1 MARRRTREQAVRPRR
16 RVGVFSLA
24 ALAVLAA
31 VAWLAPAVLVH
42 TSLRDRPLEGAFA
55 GIDGTVT
62 SRAAHWRWLGGIEY
76 RDIVVADSA
85 GRPAVI
91 VPSLVIEKGLLGLAL
106 DPRNLGTVRLSGV
119 EAVVAV
125 RPGGSSLEDIL
136 APWLAAAAAAQGV
149 ACELELVGG
158 TIELADTARA
168 DAWRITDLIAA
179 GTLGADGSLAGWTAA
194 GRVRHAG
201 RLQEGEPATGSPAA
215 LRDAEPPR
223 EAVVSRDADPP
234 PRLDRTTIPAAAA
247 AALARDGGWSVSAP
261 APGADGSR
269 ALAITTHRLPLGIS
283 SVAATRFGFD
293 RLADGLAEV
302 RLDVA
307 LAETATQIQGR
318 AVIERFAVCAADT
331 LAEQFAL
338 ERCELPLDLVVD
350 DTGIMIRELR
360 AISPVAE
367 AELSGR
373 VPLPGDDPWE
383 WLEAAVTHDCAAAA
397 RIDLAAAARSLP
409 GGLSVRDD
417 VKVTGGSLQLSAVA
431 RADGADRL
439 LEVRLD
445 ARNLAAVRQAAPAV
459 APDETAAP
467 KPAGTAEPASEGER
481 LFRWSEPLTAWIR
494 GRRGPGRDAGLR
506 IEEARLASPAAE
518 LSVAG
523 TPAALQA
530 QWTVDLDGLVGELA
544 EVLDFGGVRLA
555 GKARGRLDAERA
567 GGGVTSVK
575 LAAAVTDF
583 ELAPPGRPAWQDES
597 LSLDA
602 ELVGSVSG
610 NLAAIER
617 ARGVL
622 AAAGDSLEVSLA
634 GGVLVDTAAITG
646 PRRAGGPAA
655 WIRPAAAGGEV
666 TADCGIVGDL
676 GRWHRRLAAALP
688 GATVAGL
695 ELAGAI
701 EATAAVTP
709 APAAGGDAWRITKAG
724 GEIERFAMRLG
735 DRQVLEP
742 RIVATAAGIVRPT
755 TGAIEISS
763 AEMLSSSLSIRSG
776 GATWA
781 PVNGAA
787 TSPFDAVMA
796 GVRGR
801 VQWQADLTRLADWL
815 VPRDVA
821 AAWPLSG
828 RAWGTLDVAETQLGV
843 NLLAEATGSEVAI
856 ARRSGQGEPR
866 GVWAEPQAKLVL
878 ELTRPYARVAGGG
891 LTVADRLVVD
901 RLALESSTVAVAARG
916 AVEEWSGRRLAELTG
931 SLSYDWGQLSRLAT
945 PWTGGKV
952 RLAGTVNRPF
962 TARAP
967 LSAAIPA
974 GMVTA
979 AGDPLAPASG
989 TLPLP
994 DAWLAATRGGETP
1007 AADGRPAA
1015 TLPVKDVAS
1024 ARRLE
1029 ERLKAVSLDTSA
1041 AWTAADI
1048 DGFSLAAGDVAV
1060 RLVEGQLALGPFDL
1074 PAAGGRLRG
1083 APWIALAPA
1092 PGELVVPPG
1101 RIVERV
1107 QLTGPMCNR
1116 FATWISPLLGR
1127 STETSGIVSVDT
1139 AGARLPLADPLAGE
1153 AAAQVVFEQFEVMP
1167 SGAMQPLVNLLG
1179 KLQAAIDPRF
1189 ALSDKPVLLRVRP
1202 DPIRVRLAERRIWHE
1217 GLVMDSGAW
1226 MVTSKGSVAADGSLA
1241 MLVEVAFRG
1250 DLVGQTPVVAT
1261 LARTPIAIPLK
1272 GTLARPQFDAAAI
1285 DILLKRVLENTARA
1299 VIDDGIGRGLEALF
1313 GQPPAP
1319 PPTPGQPAPLT
1330 LPR

>member
-24 ALAVLAA
+24 ALVVLAA
-31 VAWLAPAVLVH
+31 AAWLAPAVLVH
-42 TSLRDRPLEGAFA
+42 TSLRDRPLEAALA
-55 GIDGTVT
+55 GIDGSVT

-76 RDIVVADSA
+76 RDIVMADSA

-91 VPSLVIEKGLLGLAL
+91 VPSLMIEKGLLGLAV
-106 DPRNLGTVRLSGV
+106 DPGNLGTVRLSGV

-125 RPGGSSLEDIL
+125 RAGGSSLEDML
-136 APWLAAAAAAQGV
+136 APWLATAAGGLAV
-149 ACELELVGG
+149 ACEVELVDG
-158 TIELADTARA
+158 TIELVDTARG
-168 DAWRITDLIAA
+168 DAWRITDLFAA
-179 GTLGADGSLAGWTAA
+179 GSLVADGSRAGWTAA

-201 RLQEGEPATGSPAA
+201 RPQEGHPAA
-215 LRDAEPPR
+215 AAPGPPREPLPPR
-223 EAVVSRDADPP
+223 EAEPQ

-247 AALARDGGWSVSAP
+247 AALARDGGWSISAP

-269 ALAITTHRLPLGIS
+269 AVAITTHRLPLGIS
-283 SVAATRFGFD
+283 SVAATRFGLE

-307 LAETATQIQGR
+307 LADAATQVQGR
-318 AVIERFAVCAADT
+318 AVIEQLAVCDAAT

-338 ERCELPLDLVVD
+338 ERCELPLDVVVD
-350 DTGIMIRELR
+350 DRGITIRELR
-360 AISPVAE
+360 AISAVAE

-373 VPLPGDDPWE
+373 VPLPGDDPWA

-397 RIDLAAAARSLP
+397 RIDLAAAAKALP
-409 GGLSVRDD
+409 GGLAVRDD

-445 ARNLAAVRQAAPAV
+445 ARNLAAVRQAA
-459 APDETAAP
+459 AAP
-467 KPAGTAEPASEGER
+467 PPDGALGADAEGVAGAATEGER

-494 GRRGPGRDAGLR
+494 GRRGPGREAGLR
-506 IEEARLASPAAE
+506 IEEARVASQAAE
-518 LSVAG
+518 LSATG
-523 TPAALQA
+523 TPAALKA
-530 QWTVDLDGLVGELA
+530 EWTVDLGGLVGELA

-555 GKARGRLDAERA
+555 GQARGRLDAERA
-567 GGGVTSVK
+567 GGGVTAMK
-575 LAAAVTDF
+575 LAAGVTDF
-583 ELAPPGRPAWQDES
+583 ELAAPGRPAWQDES

-602 ELVGSVSG
+602 EVVGSFSG

-622 AAAGDSLEVSLA
+622 ASAGDSLEVSLA
-634 GGVLVDTAAITG
+634 GGVLVDTSALAG
-646 PRRAGGPAA
+646 ARRAGSPVA

-688 GATVAGL
+688 DATLAGL

-735 DRQVLEP
+735 DRQVAEP
-742 RIVATAAGIVRPT
+742 RIVATAAGLIRPA

-763 AEMLSSSLSIRSG
+763 AEVLSSSLSIRSG
-776 GATWA
+776 GATWL
-781 PVNGAA
+781 PMTGAA
-787 TSPFDAVMA
+787 TGPLDAVMT

-801 VQWQADLTRLADWL
+801 VQWQADLSRLADWM
-815 VPRDVA
+815 VPHGVA

-828 RAWGTLDVAETQLGV
+828 RAWGTLDVADTQLGV

-856 ARRSGQGEPR
+856 ARRPAQGEPR

-878 ELTRPYARVAGGG
+878 ELTRPFTRVAGGG
-891 LTVADRLVVD
+891 LATADRLVVD
-901 RLALESSTVAVAARG
+901 RLSLESSTVAIAARG
-916 AVEEWSGRRLAELTG
+916 TVEEWSGRRLAELTG
-931 SLSYDWGQLSRLAT
+931 SLAYDWGQLSRLAS
-945 PWTGGKV
+945 PWTGGRV
-952 RLAGTVNRPF
+952 RLTGAVNRPF

-967 LSAAIPA
+967 LGLAMPA
-974 GMVTA
+974 GLAAA
-979 AGDPLAPASG
+979 AGDTSPPASD

-994 DAWLAATRGGETP
+994 DAWLAATRGGEAP
-1007 AADGRPAA
+1007 ATADRPAA
-1015 TLPVKDVAS
+1015 TVPVKAAAS

-1107 QLTGPMCNR
+1107 QLTGAMCNR

-1139 AGARLPLADPLAGE
+1139 AGARLPLSDPLAGE
-1153 AAAQVVFEQFEVMP
+1153 AATQVVFEQFEVMP
-1167 SGAMQPLVNLLG
+1167 SGAMQPLVSLLG
-1179 KLQAAIDPRF
+1179 KLQAAVDPRF

-1202 DPIRVRLAERRIWHE
+1202 EPIRVRLAERRIWHE
-1217 GLVMDSGAW
+1217 GLVMDSGAL
-1226 MVTSKGSVAADGSLA
+1226 MVTSRGSVGADGSLA

-1272 GTLARPQFDAAAI
+1272 GTLARPEFDPAAV

-1319 PPTPGQPAPLT
+1319 AQPAPLT

>member
-24 ALAVLAA
+24 ALAVLVVA
-31 VAWLAPAVLVH
+31 AWLAPAVLVH
-42 TSLRDRPLEGAFA
+42 TSLRDRPLEAAFS

-62 SRAAHWRWLGGIEY
+62 SRAAHWRWLGGVEY
-76 RDIVVADSA
+76 RDIVMADAA
-85 GRPAVI
+85 GQPAVI
-91 VPSLVIEKGLLGLAL
+91 VPSLVIERGLLGLAL

-136 APWLAAAAAAQGV
+136 APWLATAGDARGV
-149 ACELELVGG
+149 ACELELVDG
-158 TIELADTARA
+158 TIELVDTSRA

-179 GTLGADGSLAGWTAA
+179 GTLGSDGSLAGWTAA

-201 RLQEGEPATGSPAA
+201 RPQEGEPATGSPVT
-215 LRDAEPPR
+215 RDAG
-223 EAVVSRDADPP
+223 PP

-307 LAETATQIQGR
+307 LAEAATQVQGR
-318 AVIERFAVCAADT
+318 AVIEQFAVCAADT

-350 DTGIMIRELR
+350 DRGIMIRELR

-409 GGLSVRDD
+409 GGLAVRDD

-445 ARNLAAVRQAAPAV
+445 ARNLAAVRQAAPA
-459 APDETAAP
+459 APPDEATGP
-467 KPAGTAEPASEGER
+467 KPAGAAEPVSEGER
-481 LFRWSEPLTAWIR
+481 LFRWSEPLSAWIR

-506 IEEARLASPAAE
+506 IEEARLASQAAE
-518 LSVAG
+518 FSATG
-523 TPAALQA
+523 TPAALRA
-530 QWTVDLDGLVGELA
+530 QWTVDLGGLMSELA
-544 EVLDFGGVRLA
+544 EVLDVGGVRLA
-555 GKARGRLDAERA
+555 GKARGRLEAERA
-567 GGGVTSVK
+567 GGDVTAVK

-583 ELAPPGRPAWQDES
+583 ELAAPGRPAWQDES

-602 ELVGSVSG
+602 ELVGSLSG

-634 GGVLVDTAAITG
+634 GGVLVDTSVITG

-676 GRWHRRLAAALP
+676 DRWHRRLAAALP

-701 EATAAVTP
+701 EATAAITP

-735 DRQVLEP
+735 ERQVLEP

-781 PVNGAA
+781 PVNGSA
-787 TSPFDAVMA
+787 TSPFDAIMA

-801 VQWQADLTRLADWL
+801 VQWQADLARLADWI
-815 VPRDVA
+815 VSRDMA

-856 ARRSGQGEPR
+856 ARRAAQGEPR
-866 GVWAEPQAKLVL
+866 GIWAEPQAKLVL

-901 RLALESSTVAVAARG
+901 QLSLESSTVALAARG
-916 AVEEWSGRRLAELTG
+916 SVEEWSGRRLAELTG

-967 LSAAIPA
+967 LSTAAPVGLA
-974 GMVTA
+974 TA
-979 AGDPLAPASG
+979 AGEPLAPASG

-994 DAWLAATRGGETP
+994 DAWLAATRGGEVPP
-1007 AADGRPAA
+1007 AAGRPAA
-1015 TLPVKDVAS
+1015 TLPVKDAGS

-1048 DGFSLAAGDVAV
+1048 DGFSLAAGDVAI

-1107 QLTGPMCNR
+1107 QLTGTMCNR

-1127 STETSGIVSVDT
+1127 STEASGVVSIDT
-1139 AGARLPLADPLAGE
+1139 AGVRLPLADPLAGE

-1179 KLQAAIDPRF
+1179 KLQAAVDPRF

-1202 DPIRVRLAERRIWHE
+1202 EPIRVRLAERRIWHE
-1217 GLVMDSGAW
+1217 GLVMDSGAL
-1226 MVTSKGSVAADGSLA
+1226 MLTSKGSVGADGSLA

-1272 GTLARPQFDAAAI
+1272 GTLARPHFDAAAI
-1285 DILLKRVLENTARA
+1285 DILLQRVLENTARA

-1313 GQPPAP
+1313 GQPPAAP
-1319 PPTPGQPAPLT
+1319 PSPGQPAPLT

>member
-1 MARRRTREQAVRPRR
+1 MARRRAREQTKRPRR
-16 RVGVFSLA
+16 RLGVFSLA
-24 ALAVLAA
+24 ALGVLTAA
-31 VAWLAPAVLVH
+31 AWLAPAVLVH
-42 TSLRDRPLEGAFA
+42 TSLRDRPLEAAFA
-55 GIDGTVT
+55 GIDGQVT

-76 RDIVVADSA
+76 RDIVVTDNA
-85 GRPAVI
+85 GLPAVI

-106 DPRNLGTVRLSGV
+106 DPRNLGTVRLSGA

-136 APWLAAAAAAQGV
+136 APWLAQARGGGV
-149 ACELELVGG
+149 ACEVELVDG
-158 TIELADTARA
+158 TIELIDAARA

-179 GTLGADGSLAGWTAA
+179 GAVVADGSLAGWTAA

-201 RLQEGEPATGSPAA
+201 RPDEAA
-215 LRDAEPPR
+215 LASASPMAPR
-223 EAVVSRDADPP
+223 EAALPREAAYPA
-234 PRLDRTTIPAAAA
+234 RLDRTTLPAAAA

-261 APGADGSR
+261 GPGADGSR
-269 ALAITTHRLPLGIS
+269 SLAITTHRLPLGIS
-283 SVAATRFGFD
+283 SVAATRFGLE

-307 LAETATQIQGR
+307 LTDLATQVQGR
-318 AVIERFAVCAADT
+318 ALIEQFAICDAVT

-338 ERCELPLDLVVD
+338 ERCELPLDVVVD
-350 DTGIMIRELR
+350 DRGVTIRELR

-373 VPLPGDDPWE
+373 VPLPGDDPWA

-397 RIDLAAAARSLP
+397 RIDLAAAAKALP
-409 GGLSVRDD
+409 GGLVVRDD
-417 VKVTGGSLQLSAVA
+417 VKVTGGSLQFSAVA
-431 RADGADRL
+431 RADGVDRL
-439 LEVRLD
+439 LEVRVD
-445 ARNLAAVRQAAPAV
+445 ARNLAAVRQAAP
-459 APDETAAP
+459 TAG
-467 KPAGTAEPASEGER
+467 PAESAGGATEGTAGAATEGER

-494 GRRGPGRDAGLR
+494 GRRGPGREAGLR
-506 IEEARLASPAAE
+506 IEEARLASQAAE
-518 LSVAG
+518 LSATG
-523 TPAALQA
+523 TPAALRA
-530 QWTVDLDGLVGELA
+530 EWTVDLGGLVGELA

-567 GGGVTSVK
+567 GGGVTAVK
-575 LAAAVTDF
+575 LAAAITDF
-583 ELAPPGRPAWQDES
+583 ELAPPGRPTWQDES

-602 ELVGSVSG
+602 ELVGSFSG

-622 AAAGDSLEVSLA
+622 ASAGDSLEVSLL
-634 GGVLVDTAAITG
+634 GGVLVDTTAVTG
-646 PRRAGGPAA
+646 PRRDGARAA

-676 GRWHRRLAAALP
+676 GRWHRRVAAVLP
-688 GATVAGL
+688 GMSLADL
-695 ELAGAI
+695 ELGGAI

-709 APAAGGDAWRITKAG
+709 APNAGADAWRITKAG

-735 DRQVLEP
+735 DRQVAEP

-763 AEMLSSSLSIRSG
+763 AEVLSSSLSLRSG
-776 GATWA
+776 GATWV
-781 PVNGAA
+781 PA
-787 TSPFDAVMA
+787 TGSADGLVDAIMTS
-796 GVRGR
+796 VRGR
-801 VQWQADLTRLADWL
+801 VQWQADLSRLADWM
-815 VPRDVA
+815 VPRGITA
-821 AAWPLSG
+821 TWPLSG

-843 NLLAEATGSEVAI
+843 NLLTEATGSEVAI
-856 ARRSGQGEPR
+856 ARRTVQGESR
-866 GVWAEPQAKLVL
+866 HVWTEPQAKLVL
-878 ELTRPYARVAGGG
+878 ELTRPYARVAGG
-891 LTVADRLVVD
+891 LSVADRLVID
-901 RLALESSTVAVAARG
+901 QLSLESSTVAIAARG
-916 AVEEWSGRRLAELTG
+916 TVEEWSGRRLAELAG
-931 SLSYDWGQLSRLAT
+931 SLSYDWGQLSRLVT

-952 RLAGTVNRPF
+952 RLAGAVNRPF
-962 TARAP
+962 TVRAP
-967 LSAAIPA
+967 LGLGAPA
-974 GMVTA
+974 GMA
-979 AGDPLAPASG
+979 AVAGEALPPAPG

-1007 AADGRPAA
+1007 PTDRPTA
-1015 TLPVKDVAS
+1015 TLPVKAAAS

-1048 DGFSLAAGDVAV
+1048 DGFALAAGDVPV
-1060 RLVEGQLALGPFDL
+1060 RLVEGQLAFGPFDL

-1107 QLTGPMCNR
+1107 QLTGPMCQR

-1127 STETSGIVSVDT
+1127 STEASGLVSIDT

-1153 AAAQVVFEQFEVMP
+1153 VAAQVVFEQFEVMP
-1167 SGAMQPLVNLLG
+1167 SGAMQPLVTLLG
-1179 KLQAAIDPRF
+1179 KLQAVVDPRF

-1202 DPIRVRLAERRIWHE
+1202 EPIRVRLAERRIWHE
-1217 GLVMDSGAW
+1217 GLVMDSGAL
-1226 MVTSKGSVAADGSLA
+1226 MVTSKGSVGADGSLA
-1241 MLVEVAFRG
+1241 MLVEVGFRG

-1272 GTLARPQFDAAAI
+1272 GTLAQPQFDAAAV

-1299 VIDDGIGRGLEALF
+1299 VLDDGIGRGLEALF
-1313 GQPPAP
+1313 GAPPAEP
-1319 PPTPGQPAPLT
+1319 PGQPAPLT

>member
-24 ALAVLAA
+24 TLAVLAA
-31 VAWLAPAVLVH
+31 LAWLAPAVIVH

-76 RDIVVADSA
+76 RDIVMADAA

-91 VPSLVIEKGLLGLAL
+91 VPSLVIEKGLLGLVL

-136 APWLAAAAAAQGV
+136 APWLATAAQATGV
-149 ACELELVGG
+149 ACELELVDG
-158 TIELADTARA
+158 TIELVDTSRA

-201 RLQEGEPATGSPAA
+201 RPQEGEPATGSPAA

-223 EAVVSRDADPP
+223 EVVVSRDSDPA

-261 APGADGSR
+261 PPGADGSR
-269 ALAITTHRLPLGIS
+269 ALAITTHRLPLGLS
-283 SVAATRFGFD
+283 SVAATRFDFD

-318 AVIERFAVCAADT
+318 AVIEQFAVCAADT

-350 DTGIMIRELR
+350 DRGITIRELR

-409 GGLSVRDD
+409 GGLAVRDD

-445 ARNLAAVRQAAPAV
+445 ARNLAAVREAAPAE
-459 APDETAAP
+459 AAAP
-467 KPAGTAEPASEGER
+467 KPAGGAEPATEGER

-506 IEEARLASPAAE
+506 IEEARLASQAAE
-518 LSVAG
+518 FSATG
-523 TPAALQA
+523 TPAALKA
-530 QWTVDLDGLVGELA
+530 QWTVDLGGLVGELA

-555 GKARGRLDAERA
+555 GKARGRLEAERA
-567 GGGVTSVK
+567 GGDVTAVK

-583 ELAPPGRPAWQDES
+583 ELAAPGRPVWQDES

-634 GGVLVDTAAITG
+634 GGVLVDTSALTG

-666 TADCGIVGDL
+666 TADCGLVGDL
-676 GRWHRRLAAALP
+676 DRWHRRLAAAVP

-701 EATAAVTP
+701 EATAAITP

-755 TGAIEISS
+755 TGAVEISS
-763 AEMLSSSLSIRSG
+763 AEVLSSSLSIRSG
-776 GATWA
+776 GAIWTPA
-781 PVNGAA
+781 TAAA

-801 VQWQADLTRLADWL
+801 VQWQADLARLADWI

-856 ARRSGQGEPR
+856 VRRAAQGEPR

-901 RLALESSTVAVAARG
+901 QLSLESSTVALAARG

-931 SLSYDWGQLSRLAT
+931 SMSYDWGQLSRLAT

-967 LSAAIPA
+967 LAAAPA

-979 AGDPLAPASG
+979 AGDPLAPAAG

-994 DAWLAATRGGETP
+994 DAWLAATRGGEVP
-1007 AADGRPAA
+1007 PPGRPAA

-1024 ARRLE
+1024 VRRLE

-1048 DGFSLAAGDVAV
+1048 DGFSLAAGDVAI

-1107 QLTGPMCNR
+1107 QLSGAMCNR

-1127 STETSGIVSVDT
+1127 STETSGVVSIDT

-1202 DPIRVRLAERRIWHE
+1202 EAIRVRLAERRIWHE
-1217 GLVMDSGAW
+1217 GLVMDSGAL
-1226 MVTSKGSVAADGSLA
+1226 MLTSKGSVGSDGSLA

-1313 GQPPAP
+1313 GQPPTP

>member
-1 MARRRTREQAVRPRR
+1 MARRRTREQAGRPRR

-31 VAWLAPAVLVH
+31 ATWLAPAVLVH
-42 TSLRDRPLEGAFA
+42 TSLRDRPLEAALA
-55 GIDGTVT
+55 GIDGAVT
-62 SRAAHWRWLGGIEY
+62 SGAAHWRWLGGIEY
-76 RDIVVADSA
+76 RDIIVADAA

-91 VPSLVIEKGLLGLAL
+91 VPSLVIEKGLLGLIL
-106 DPRNLGTVRLSGV
+106 DPRDLGTVRLSAA

-136 APWLAAAAAAQGV
+136 APWLARAGEGGV
-149 ACELELVGG
+149 ACEVELVDG
-158 TIELADTARA
+158 TIELVDTSRA

-179 GTLGADGSLAGWTAA
+179 GTLAADGSFAGWTAA

-201 RLQEGEPATGSPAA
+201 RPGEGTPSATGTGSPREGGLAPDSA
-215 LRDAEPPR
+215 PP
-223 EAVVSRDADPP
+223 A
-234 PRLDRTTIPAAAA
+234 RLDRTTLPAAAA

-261 APGADGSR
+261 APAAGGARS
-269 ALAITTHRLPLGIS
+269 LAITTHRLPLGLS
-283 SVAATRFGFD
+283 SVAATRFGLE

-307 LAETATQIQGR
+307 LAAGATQVQGR
-318 AVIERFAVCAADT
+318 AVVEQFAVCDATT

-338 ERCELPLDLVVD
+338 ERCELPLDVVVD
-350 DTGIMIRELR
+350 DRGIMIRELR

-373 VPLPGDDPWE
+373 VPLPGDDPWA
-383 WLEAAVTHDCAAAA
+383 WLEAAVTHDCAAVA
-397 RIDLAAAARSLP
+397 RIDLAAAAKALP
-409 GGLSVRDD
+409 GGLAVRDD
-417 VKVTGGSLQLSAVA
+417 VKLTDGSLQLSAVA

-445 ARNLAAVRQAAPAV
+445 ARDLAAVRQAAAQP
-459 APDETAAP
+459 EAAS
-467 KPAGTAEPASEGER
+467 KALNAATGEGER
-481 LFRWSEPLTAWIR
+481 LFRWNEPLTAWIR

-518 LSVAG
+518 LSATG
-523 TPAALQA
+523 TPAALRA
-530 QWTVDLDGLVGELA
+530 EWTIDLGGLVGELA

-567 GGGVTSVK
+567 GGGVTAVK
-575 LAAAVTDF
+575 LAAAITDF
-583 ELAPPGRPAWQDES
+583 ELAPPDRPAWQDES

-602 ELVGSVSG
+602 ELVGSFSG

-622 AAAGDSLEVSLA
+622 ASAGDSLEVSLA
-634 GGVLVDTAAITG
+634 GGVLVDTSALTAD
-646 PRRAGGPAA
+646 RGGGGSVS

-666 TADCGIVGDL
+666 TADCGIIGDL
-676 GRWHRRLAAALP
+676 GRWHRRLAVAIP
-688 GATVAGL
+688 GATVDGL

-701 EATAAVTP
+701 EANAAVTP
-709 APAAGGDAWRITKAG
+709 APAAGEDAWRITKAG

-735 DRQVLEP
+735 DRQVAEP
-742 RIVATAAGIVRPT
+742 RIVATAAGIIRPA
-755 TGAIEISS
+755 TGAIEVSS
-763 AEMLSSSLSIRSG
+763 AEVLSSSLSIRSG
-776 GATWA
+776 GASWVPA
-781 PVNGAA
+781 AGAA
-787 TSPFDAVMA
+787 DGAVATVMA
-796 GVRGR
+796 SLRGR
-801 VQWQADLTRLADWL
+801 VQWQADLARLADWI
-815 VPRDVA
+815 VPQA
-821 AAWPLSG
+821 TAEAWPITG
-828 RAWGTLDVAETQLGV
+828 RTWGTLDVADTQLGV

-856 ARRSGQGEPR
+856 GNRSAQAAAR

-878 ELTRPYARVAGGG
+878 ELTRPYARTASGS
-891 LTVADRLVVD
+891 LTIADRLVVD
-901 RLALESSTVAVAARG
+901 QVSLESSTVAVAARG
-916 AVEEWSGRRLAELTG
+916 TVEEWSGRRLAELTG
-931 SLSYDWGQLSRLAT
+931 SLSYDWAQLSRLAS
-945 PWTGGKV
+945 PWTAGRV
-952 RLAGTVNRPF
+952 RLAGAVNRPF
-962 TARAP
+962 TVRVP
-967 LSAAIPA
+967 LGLAASPT
-974 GMVTA
+974 MTA
-979 AGDPLAPASG
+979 ASGAAPAAG

-994 DAWLAATRGGETP
+994 DAWLAATRGGTEAP
-1007 AADGRPAA
+1007 AADRPAA
-1015 TLPVKDVAS
+1015 TVPVKAVPS
-1024 ARRLE
+1024 ARQLE

-1074 PAAGGRLRG
+1074 AAAGGRLRG

-1107 QLTGPMCNR
+1107 RLSGGMCHR
-1116 FATWISPLLGR
+1116 FASWISPLLGR
-1127 STETSGIVSVDT
+1127 STEASGVVSIDT

-1217 GLVMDSGAW
+1217 GLVMDSGAC
-1226 MVTSKGSVAADGSLA
+1226 MVTSKGSVGADGSLA

-1261 LARTPIAIPLK
+1261 LARTPLAIPLK
-1272 GTLARPQFDAAAI
+1272 GTLARPQFDAAAV
-1285 DILLKRVLENTARA
+1285 DILVQRVLENTARA
-1299 VIDDGIGRGLEALF
+1299 VIDDGIGRGLEAIF

-1319 PPTPGQPAPLT
+1319 PPGQPAPLT

>member
-1 MARRRTREQAVRPRR
+1 MRPRR

-24 ALAVLAA
+24 LLAVLAA
-31 VAWLAPAVLVH
+31 AVWLTPTVLVH
-42 TSLRDRPLEGAFA
+42 TALRDRPLAAALA

-76 RDIVVADSA
+76 RDIVVADAA

-106 DPRNLGTVRLSGV
+106 DPQNLGTVRLSGP

-125 RPGGSSLEDIL
+125 RPGGSSLEDLL
-136 APWLAAAAAAQGV
+136 APWLARAAGGGL
-149 ACELELVGG
+149 ACELELVAG
-158 TIELADTARA
+158 TVELVDTTRA

-179 GTLGADGSLAGWTAA
+179 GTLVTDGSLAGWTVA

-201 RLQEGEPATGSPAA
+201 RPEGGKTALTSAAAAQPAGGEPEARQPA
-215 LRDAEPPR
+215 
-223 EAVVSRDADPP
+223 
-234 PRLDRTTIPAAAA
+234 RLDRTTIPAAAA

-261 APGADGSR
+261 APGTGGSR

-283 SVAATRFGFD
+283 SAVATRFGLT

-307 LAETATQIQGR
+307 LADAVTQVQGR
-318 AVIERFAVCAADT
+318 AVIEQLAVCDAGT
-331 LAEQFAL
+331 LVEQFAL
-338 ERCELPLDLVVD
+338 ERCELPLDVIVD
-350 DTGIMIRELR
+350 NRGITIRELR
-360 AISPVAE
+360 VISAVAE
-367 AELSGR
+367 AEVSGR
-373 VPLPGDDPWE
+373 LPLPGDDSWA
-383 WLEAAVTHDCAAAA
+383 WLEAAVSDDCALAA
-397 RIDLAAAARSLP
+397 RIDLAAAARALE
-409 GGLSVRDD
+409 GGLAVRDD

-445 ARNLAAVRQAAPAV
+445 ARNLAAVRRAAQALPPDATADATAPGA
-459 APDETAAP
+459 AGAETD
-467 KPAGTAEPASEGER
+467 GER

-506 IEEARLASPAAE
+506 IEEARVASQAVE
-518 LSVAG
+518 LSATG
-523 TPAALQA
+523 TPAALRA
-530 QWTVDLDGLVGELA
+530 QWTVDLGGLMSELA
-544 EVLDFGGVRLA
+544 EVLDFGGVHVA
-555 GKARGRLDAERA
+555 GKARGRLNAERA
-567 GGGVTSVK
+567 GGGVTAVTV
-575 LAAAVTDF
+575 AAAVTDF
-583 ELAPPGRPAWQDES
+583 ELAPPGRPAWRDQS

-602 ELVGSVSG
+602 ELVGSFSG
-610 NLAAIER
+610 TLAAIER

-622 AAAGDSLEVSLA
+622 AAGGDSLEVSLA
-634 GGVLVDTAAITG
+634 GGVLVDTTALTSA
-646 PRRAGGPAA
+646 RRPGLPAA

-688 GATVAGL
+688 TATPAGL
-695 ELAGAI
+695 ELAGTL

-735 DRQVLEP
+735 DRQVAEP
-742 RIVATAAGIVRPT
+742 RIVATAAGLIRPA

-763 AEMLSSSLSIRSG
+763 AEVLSSSLSIRSG
-776 GATWA
+776 GATWV
-781 PVNGAA
+781 PA
-787 TSPFDAVMA
+787 TGVAQSPLDAVLA
-796 GVRGR
+796 SVRGR
-801 VQWQADLTRLADWL
+801 VQWQADLARLADWL
-815 VPRDVA
+815 VPRGVA
-821 AAWPLSG
+821 TAWPLSG

-843 NLLAEATGSEVAI
+843 NLLSEATGSEVAL
-856 ARRSGQGEPR
+856 ARRPAQGEPR

-878 ELTRPYARVAGGG
+878 ELTRPYDRAAGG
-891 LTVADRLVVD
+891 LAIANRLVVD
-901 RLALESSTVAVAARG
+901 RLSLESSTVAIAARG
-916 AVEEWSGRRLAELTG
+916 SVEEWSGRRLAELSG

-952 RLAGTVNRPF
+952 RLAGAVNRPF
-962 TARAP
+962 TVRMP
-967 LSAAIPA
+967 LGSAAA
-974 GMVTA
+974 ADLVAA
-979 AGDPLAPASG
+979 AGDPLRPASD

-994 DAWLAATRGGETP
+994 EAWLAATRGGEKP
-1007 AADGRPAA
+1007 SLAGRPTA
-1015 TLPVKDVAS
+1015 TVPVKSGAS

-1092 PGELVVPPG
+1092 PVELVVPPG

-1107 QLTGPMCNR
+1107 QLTGELSNR

-1127 STETSGIVSVDT
+1127 STETSGLVSIDT

-1179 KLQAAIDPRF
+1179 KLQAVVDPRF

-1202 DPIRVRLAERRIWHE
+1202 EPIRVRLAERRIWHE
-1217 GLVMDSGAW
+1217 GLVMDSGAL
-1226 MVTSKGSVAADGSLA
+1226 VLTSKGSVGADGSLA

-1272 GTLARPQFDAAAI
+1272 GTLTRPQFDAAAAE
-1285 DILLKRVLENTARA
+1285 ILLTRVLENTARA
-1299 VIDDGIGRGLEALF
+1299 VIDDGIGRGLEAIF
-1313 GQPPAP
+1313 GRPPVP
-1319 PPTPGQPAPLT
+1319 PPGQPAPLT